1 MKCVTYP
8 TDILWL
14 ICASAASGADSFDP
28 ATKQLRSV
36 AGIYSNVAEPFLYSY
51 GGDFGLAGS
60 TDGALPE
67 SPLIQGSAHAA
78 GSTNRLTKVV
88 PMR

>member
-28 ATKQLRSV
+28 ATKHLRSV
-36 AGIYSNVAEPFLYSY
+36 AGIYSNVAEPLRYSY

-60 TDGALPE
+60 TDGGANNAPWVTSGE
-67 SPLIQGSAHAA
+67 
-78 GSTNRLTKVV
+78 LT
-88 PMR
+88 PGQ